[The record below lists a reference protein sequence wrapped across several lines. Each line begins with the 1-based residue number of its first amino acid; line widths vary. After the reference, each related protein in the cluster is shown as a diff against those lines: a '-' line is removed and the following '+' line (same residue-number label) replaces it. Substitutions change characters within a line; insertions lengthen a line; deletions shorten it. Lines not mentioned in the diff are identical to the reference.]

1 MCVSL
6 SFTLLADP
14 ALLLLDKP
22 KNRLDLEAVLWLQR
36 YLTTKFRG
44 TLVVVSHYCHFLN
57 EVVTDVVHSIQSKL
71 RTYCGNISN
80 FEAVREEDKQ
90 RQIQLF
96 DIQEAKRQHPQK
108 NIDIHAQ
115 SGENG
120 MKAAKQRKIHTQI
133 MDNLVL
139 MAQEGRRYKASYD
152 GDVGGGGV

>member
-1 MCVSL
+1 ML
-6 SFTLLADP
+6 FTNTS
-14 ALLLLDKP
+14 LLLLD
-22 KNRLDLEAVLWLQR
+22 NLTNHLNLEAVIWIER

-44 TLVVVSHYCHFLN
+44 TLVVVSQYCHFLN
-57 EVVTDVVHSIQSKL
+57 EVVTDVVHFHRSKL
-71 RTYCGNISN
+71 TTYRGDISN

-133 MDNLVL
+133 MDNLVV